1 MISWGILFAVVIVFT
16 IIEGEDVLKTAFG
29 SFFLGGVPLFF
40 GILLLRR
47 IRKKSKTTN
56 ELMLQQNI
64 LKLAKLN
71 EGKVTESDAAMALNI
86 SLDDSRILL
95 QKFTSKGYAEPS
107 IDERGYVFY
116 TFKEFTN

>member
-1 MISWGILFAVVIVFT
+1 MQKILLKALAWGMISWGILFAVVIVFT

-64 LKLAKLN
+64 LKSKL
-71 EGKVTESDAAMALNI
+71 
-86 SLDDSRILL
+86 
-95 QKFTSKGYAEPS
+95 
-107 IDERGYVFY
+107 
-116 TFKEFTN
+116 